1 MKLKWDA
8 TRSIGYFDGGCANA
22 LCHVLVHASDGNEH
36 DKDG

>member
-22 LCHVLVHASDGNEH
+22 PRHVLVHASDGNKH